1 MLLGRPSLRKL
12 DLTGIPGELC
22 DLRPAMLK

>member
-1 MLLGRPSLRKL
+1 MLLGRHFLRKL
-12 DLTGIPGELC
+12 DLTGVPGELC